1 MENQLSNIANK
12 LDSGDP
18 QQMMEVPDDVLAAI
32 EKGATAKEILGKG
45 ILSGMEKLGQ
55 KFKRNEVFIPEVLLA
70 AKSVNA
76 ALEILRPLM
85 KSENIKPL
93 GKIVLGTVKGDL
105 HDIGKHLVGILLE
118 GSGWDVIDIGI
129 NVAAERF
136 VEAAKE
142 HQADIVGLS
151 ALLTTTMPEMEN
163 VIKTFKNAGLNTKIM
178 VGGAPIT
185 QELADKIG
193 ADGYAPN
200 AVETVGLVKGII

>member
-12 LDSGDP
+12 LESVDP
-18 QQMMEVPDDVLAAI
+18 QQVMEVPDDVRTAI
-32 EKGATAKEILGKG
+32 EKGATAEEILGKG

-70 AKSVNA
+70 AKAVNA

-129 NVAAERF
+129 DVAAERF

-142 HQADIVGLS
+142 YQANIVGLS
-151 ALLTTTMPEMEN
+151 ALLTTTMPEMEK

-185 QELADKIG
+185 QEFTDKIG

-200 AVETVGLVKGII
+200 AVEAVGLVKGLI

>member
-12 LDSGDP
+12 LDSVDP
-18 QQMMEVPDDVLAAI
+18 QQVMEVPDDVRIAI
-32 EKGATAKEILGKG
+32 EKGATAEEILGKG

-70 AKSVNA
+70 AKAVNT

-129 NVAAERF
+129 DVAAERF

-142 HQADIVGLS
+142 HQANIVGLS
-151 ALLTTTMPEMEN
+151 ALLTTTMPEMEK

-185 QELADKIG
+185 QEFTDKIG

-200 AVETVGLVKGII
+200 AVEAVGLVKGLI